1 MAYTTINKSTDYFNT
16 KIFTGNGGT
25 NAITGVGHQP
35 DLVWLKNRSTTDSYS
50 LYDAV
55 RGVTKRLKCDNANAE
70 STQSNGLT
78 AFGTD
83 GFTVGDHGGVN
94 GNGNAIV
101 SWNWKANGAGSSN
114 SDGSL
119 SSTVSVNQT
128 AGFSIVTY
136 TGSSSASTVGH
147 GLNAVPKMIIT
158 KTVSSGY
165 EWAVYHNAMGN
176 EKHLLLDTNGGQ
188 GDDSYWNDTTPTSS
202 VFSLGGQKINVN
214 YSGQTYVAYCF
225 AEKTGYSKFGSYTGN
240 GNADGAFVYTGFKP
254 AFVVMRRFDSGDN
267 WVLQDNGRDT
277 YNPSDTRLFPDV
289 PEGDSSNSNYYM
301 DFLSNG
307 FKLKNTNSNSN
318 TNGGSYLYMAFAEEP
333 LVASSNIPAT
343 AK

>member
-55 RGVTKRLKCDNANAE
+55 RGVTKRLKSDNANAE

-136 TGSSSASTVGH
+136 TGSSSYATVGH

-158 KTVSSGY
+158 KTRASGY

-176 EKHLLLDTNGGQ
+176 EKHILLDTNGGQ
-188 GDDSYWNDTTPTSS
+188 GDDSYWYDTTPTSS

-225 AEKTGYSKFGSYTGN
+225 AEKTGYSKFGKYTGN
-240 GNADGAFVYTGFKP
+240 GNTNGAFVYTGFKP
-254 AFVVMRRFDSGDN
+254 AFVIMRRYDSGDN
-267 WVLQDNGRDT
+267 WVLQDNTRDP
-277 YNPSDTRLFPDV
+277 YNPSDTRLFPDDSG
-289 PEGDSSNSNYYM
+289 GDSSNSNYYM

-307 FKLKNTNSNSN
+307 FKLRNTNSNSN
-318 TNGGSYLYMAFAEEP
+318 INNGSYLYMAFGQS
-333 LVASSNIPAT
+333 LVGSNNIPCT
-343 AK
+343 AR

>member
-55 RGVTKRLKCDNANAE
+55 RGVTKRLKSDNANAE

-136 TGSSSASTVGH
+136 TGSSSYATVGH

-158 KTVSSGY
+158 KTRASGY

-225 AEKTGYSKFGSYTGN
+225 AEKTGYSKFGSYIGN
-240 GNADGAFVYTGFKP
+240 SSADGSFVYTGFKP
-254 AFVVMRRFDSGDN
+254 SWILIKN
-267 WVLQDNGRDT
+267 ST
-277 YNPSDTRLFPDV
+277 
-289 PEGDSSNSNYYM
+289 DSSNNWHIYDNKRLGYNVDNNMLRANLSNAEQT
-301 DFLSNG
+301 DDDIDILSNG
-307 FKLKNTNSNSN
+307 FKLRRNSGAFNTGH
-318 TNGGSYLYMAFAEEP
+318 TYIYMAFGQS
-333 LVASSNIPAT
+333 LVGSNNVPCT
-343 AK
+343 AR